1 MGNNSLF
8 CLEYE
13 YRKGNKVAGRVG
25 PGSEEPEMCW
35 YHNTTVKTPENHL
48 VPQLRLD
55 GEV

>member
-25 PGSEEPEMCW
+25 PGSEKPEMCW